1 MTDESA
7 NKEQTFTVLAQ
18 YIKDLSFENLH
29 PLSKLASEDAKSPQ
43 IDVQMHINV
52 EDDARPDVYTV
63 SMKIE
68 IKAEMNNKKVFLLDI
83 KYAGDFMVKGFAK
96 ELLAPMLYVECPRY
110 MFPFARSIIAN
121 VVSEGGC
128 PPLYLAPV
136 NFAELYQQQQQQ
148 QANSEKTAQ

>member
-68 IKAEMNNKKVFLLDI
+68 IKAEMKALLFAQLAADGDEI
-83 KYAGDFMVKGFAK
+83 LCAGSPYADPDTEHAIAMWHRTPDGRFV
-96 ELLAPMLYVECPRY
+96 LQPR
-110 MFPFARSIIAN
+110 R
-121 VVSEGGC
+121 
-128 PPLYLAPV
+128 
-136 NFAELYQQQQQQ
+136 
-148 QANSEKTAQ
+148 